1 MTQVEPALKTLHDNE
16 PKNRDRDFD
25 VPAAVRHA
33 AGKYQSRHEILG
45 QLESLGVDTDA
56 FSSLPMEKLSE
67 LLDSLQNL
75 IKASSMHRR
84 PGRPKNNGEYFP
96 VLSGPDKK
104 ILKHLFSSN
113 GYVSS
118 LMLSREL
125 GIPLSTV
132 QRRRKRLESHLVE
145 RHYSLKVEK
154 FGWRIATLF
163 VSTTNGK
170 TAIVGKDILE
180 MSNTVTSVTRTLG
193 ENTID
198 IKAEVIFRTN
208 QELLLLIDRIKS
220 CDGVRNVF
228 WSESVESVGRNN
240 DCYQKVLD
248 SS

>member
-16 PKNRDRDFD
+16 SKNKNQDFD
-25 VPAAVRHA
+25 IHSAVSHA
-33 AGKYQSRHEILG
+33 ASKHQSRHEILG
-45 QLESLGVDTDA
+45 ELESLGVDTDA
-56 FSSLPMEKLSE
+56 FSSLPMENLSE

-75 IKASSMHRR
+75 VRASSMHRR
-84 PGRPKNNGEYFP
+84 PGRPKNNGEYIP
-96 VLSGPDKK
+96 VLSEPDKK
-104 ILKHLFSSN
+104 ILRHLFSSN

-132 QRRRKRLESHLVE
+132 QRRRKRLESNLVE
-145 RHYSLKVEK
+145 RHYTLRVEK
-154 FGWRIATLF
+154 FGWRTATLF

-170 TAIVGKDILE
+170 TAIVGKDILD

-198 IKAEVIFRTN
+198 IKVEVIFRTN
-208 QELLLLIDRIKS
+208 HELLLLIDRIKS

-228 WSESVESVGRNN
+228 WSESVESIGRNS
-240 DCYQKVLD
+240 DCYRQVID